1 MVGRNHQYFPV
12 LHYFLALSTQILE
25 VFWRSPPQSNSISRW
40 FSHVETGWSTGW
52 FDKRIRVFPMT
63 FRVIWLYYMPYMPY
77 PLVMTN
83 IAIENDHRNSGFPIN
98 NGDGKFPG
106 ELAHWPQMAPGHYW
120 GCKFGT
126 PESEGC
132 ETAMSQVLPGP
143 LQPGGSGHGSHG

>member
-1 MVGRNHQYFPV
+1 
-12 LHYFLALSTQILE
+12 
-25 VFWRSPPQSNSISRW
+25 
-40 FSHVETGWSTGW
+40 
-52 FDKRIRVFPMT
+52 
-63 FRVIWLYYMPYMPY
+63 MPYMPY

-126 PESEGC
+126 PESEDVKPQCLKSYQDHFNQADQG
-132 ETAMSQVLPGP
+132 MGP
-143 LQPGGSGHGSHG
+143 MASGHLYGGRACPLLPPIDM